1 MILRDLVT
9 TGIGLTII
17 FIIGSPFY
25 TAGFVFNGPGH
36 SFHTGIP
43 SLEAEVAKHQAQYTE
58 QAPAMLA
65 MTTFALALVVVQM
78 TLLAASKVATYIY
91 MLTGI
96 DFLLLTK
103 SLELVSM
110 LFSLVFALPGLVFF
124 AGYVLWCLRYFTGSW
139 GDLASTVM
147 PLQIRMVELMQKVS
161 SNALSTIINSAFG
174 IRL

>member
-1 MILRDLVT
+1 MGRARLSPACLSFLSVCSARHNMSMPEKHGHNGGVRMILRDLVT
-9 TGIGLTII
+9 TGIGLAVI

-43 SLEAEVAKHQAQYTE
+43 SLEA
-58 QAPAMLA
+58 
-65 MTTFALALVVVQM
+65 
-78 TLLAASKVATYIY
+78 
-91 MLTGI
+91 
-96 DFLLLTK
+96 
-103 SLELVSM
+103 
-110 LFSLVFALPGLVFF
+110 LVFALPGLVLF